1 MQQKNRSRHRHITS
15 FQVISL
21 GFLSVILLGSLL
33 LMLPIAT
40 KSGQCTS
47 FLDALFTATSAV
59 CVTGLVVND
68 TATYW
73 SLFGQGI
80 ILLLIQIGGMGIIT
94 IAIAIAVVSGRKI
107 GLMQRSTMQEAIS
120 APTVGG
126 IVRRTQF
133 IIRTTILI
141 EIIGAVLLAPVFCRD
156 FGFWKGIWYSLFHSI
171 SAFCNAGF
179 DLIGI
184 RTPFSSLTSYS
195 VQPIVNLVIMMLII
209 AGGIGFLTW
218 EDIKNHK
225 WHFKKYKMQS
235 KVIFMVTGLLI
246 FLPALYFFCFEFSN
260 VPLTER
266 VWVSLFQSVT
276 PRTAGFN
283 TADLTL
289 LSEVG
294 QMLIIM
300 LMLIGGS
307 PGSTAGGMKTTTVL
321 VLLVSTWG
329 LLHGKRDTVLF
340 DRRIASETVDKAYNV
355 FTVCL
360 LWMLGAYFLL
370 LICDGGLHRADY
382 VLFEVVSAF
391 ATVGLG
397 VGITPDWN
405 DWGKLILV
413 LTMYAGRIGVLTF
426 VLSFLHSKDDKI
438 RYPSEN
444 IMIG

>member
-1 MQQKNRSRHRHITS
+1 MQQTNRSRHRHITS

-59 CVTGLVVND
+59 CVTGLVIND

-73 SLFGQGI
+73 SLFGQGV

-141 EIIGAVLLAPVFCRD
+141 EIIGAALLAPVFCRD
-156 FGFWKGIWYSLFHSI
+156 FGFWKGIWYS
-171 SAFCNAGF
+171 
-179 DLIGI
+179 
-184 RTPFSSLTSYS
+184 
-195 VQPIVNLVIMMLII
+195 VQPVVNLVIMVLIV

-225 WHFKKYKMQS
+225 WHFKKYRMQS
-235 KVIFMVTGLLI
+235 KVIFMVTGILI
-246 FLPALYFFCFEFSN
+246 FLPALYFFYFEFSN

-307 PGSTAGGMKTTTVL
+307 PGSTAGGMKTTTLAVL
-321 VLLVSTWG
+321 VSSALSVFRKKEHTHFFGRQIPDGTIRNAATIFLMYI
-329 LLHGKRDTVLF
+329 VLF
-340 DRRIASETVDKAYNV
+340 LV
-355 FTVCL
+355 
-360 LWMLGAYFLL
+360 
-370 LICDGGLHRADY
+370 GGMVISRTEDIPLMTA
-382 VLFEVVSAF
+382 LFETASAIG
-391 ATVGLG
+391 TVGLSL
-397 VGITPDWN
+397 GITPDL
-405 DWGKLILV
+405 GLVSHIILICLMFFGRVGGLTLIFATISEKKLNV
-413 LTMYAGRIGVLTF
+413 
-426 VLSFLHSKDDKI
+426 SKYPQEKI
-438 RYPSEN
+438 TV
-444 IMIG
+444 G

>member
-1 MQQKNRSRHRHITS
+1 MQQTNRSRHRHITS

-73 SLFGQGI
+73 SLFGQGV

-156 FGFWKGIWYSLFHSI
+156 FGFWKGIWYALFHSI

-225 WHFKKYKMQS
+225 WHFKKYRMQS
-235 KVIFMVTGLLI
+235 KVIFMVTGILI
-246 FLPALYFFCFEFSN
+246 FLPALYFFYFEFSN

-283 TADLTL
+283 TADLGAMND
-289 LSEVG
+289 SSKA
-294 QMLIIM
+294 IM
-300 LMLIGGS
+300 ILMMLIGGS
-307 PGSTAGGMKTTTVL
+307 PGSTAGGMKTTTIAVL
-321 VLLVSTWG
+321 IL
-329 LLHGKRDTVLF
+329 
-340 DRRIASETVDKAYNV
+340 N
-355 FTVCL
+355 
-360 LWMLGAYFLL
+360 
-370 LICDGGLHRADY
+370 
-382 VLFEVVSAF
+382 AF
-391 ATVGLG
+391 ATFGREPETEVFGRRFDNTVVKNAATIAILYFFLFFAGGIAISQIEHVALSDCLFETASAVGTAGLTL
-397 VGITPDWN
+397 GITTEL
-405 DWGKLILV
+405 GLVSHLILV
-413 LTMYAGRIGVLTF
+413 VLMYLGRVGGLTLIYAAISVKIQSGAKRPL
-426 VLSFLHSKDDKI
+426 DKI
-438 RYPSEN
+438 TV
-444 IMIG
+444 G